1 MNLLHPDVPGGSD
14 FYREG
19 RDDGDLAAD
28 TPWQHGRV
36 THAELAETED
46 LGSKPHSFGLLVD
59 FLSQGNVTLLSGA
72 GLSTESGIPDYR
84 GPSGQARR
92 TGQPMTYQAFTG
104 SDSARQRYWARSH
117 LGWRHVTGASPNA
130 GHRAVAA
137 LERAGLVSGIITQ
150 NVDGLHQAAG
160 ARAVTELH
168 GSLHRV
174 VCLSCWE
181 RSSRE
186 VLDARL
192 RAANPAWTAAA
203 GLEPAVNPDGDVAL
217 EETGG
222 FTVVDCLSCGGLLKP
237 DVVFFGENVPKPRV
251 EQCFSLVSSSSAVV
265 VLGSSLTVMS
275 GLRYVRR
282 ASSLGIPV
290 LIVNQG
296 TTRGDELAAAR
307 LDAPLGRTLTALV
320 RELGLAGGHHQDGSL
335 SLA

>member
-1 MNLLHPDVPGGSD
+1 M
-14 FYREG
+14 
-19 RDDGDLAAD
+19 
-28 TPWQHGRV
+28 
-36 THAELAETED
+36 
-46 LGSKPHSFGLLVD
+46 LVD
-59 FLSQGNVTLLSGA
+59 LVSEGNVTVLSGA

-92 TGQPMTYQAFTG
+92 AGQPMTYQAFTG
-104 SDSARQRYWARSH
+104 SARARQRYWARSH
-117 LGWRHVTGASPNA
+117 LGWRHVTGAAPNA

-160 ARAVTELH
+160 ARGVTELH

-174 VCLSCWE
+174 VCLSCWQ
-181 RSSRE
+181 RSPRE
-186 VLDARL
+186 ALDARL
-192 RAANPAWTAAA
+192 RAANPAWTAATTGA
-203 GLEPAVNPDGDVAL
+203 EPAVKESSSVCPDPQDSAGTAPSERRRLLPDGDVAL

-222 FTVVDCLSCGGLLKP
+222 FSVVDCLACGGLLKP
-237 DVVFFGENVPKPRV
+237 DVVFFGENVPRPRV
-251 EQCFSLVSSSSAVV
+251 EECFSLVSSSAAVV

-296 TTRGDELAAAR
+296 ATRGDELATAR
-307 LDAPLGRTLTALV
+307 LDAPLGAALTGLV
-320 RELGLAGGHHQDGSL
+320 RELGLAGEHHQDGSL